1 VLSNSAQGVD
11 DIGFHLINAAV
22 PLLPTPVTLK
32 PETLRRYAGVYELT
46 PEFRIEV
53 TVEDRR
59 IYVQATKQPRF
70 EIFAQSE
77 TEFFVR
83 AFEARIAFVIE
94 NGESTA
100 SILRQGGVEQ
110 RARKLR

>member
-1 VLSNSAQGVD
+1 M
-11 DIGFHLINAAV
+11 
-22 PLLPTPVTLK
+22 
-32 PETLRRYAGVYELT
+32 GVYELT
-46 PEFRIEV
+46 PHFRIEI
-53 TVEDRR
+53 TMEGSR

-83 AFEARIAFVIE
+83 AFEARITFIVE

-100 SILRQGGVEQ
+100 LILRQGGVDQ